1 MSFPAMAGLVSLMAT
16 VLGMP
21 ATAAVSS
28 LLPAQATDP
37 APVIKT
43 GWWWT
48 VNTETPL
55 DDTPAATNLPAPPW
69 IPATG
74 LPVAAIAGDPQ
85 VVSAIEFGAGVA
97 DSEIVEYVFSIG
109 ESTAPG
115 TQISPA
121 AATVLA
127 CPIDE
132 FWADGRAARWSARPA
147 YDCGDPAVPGVRDD
161 AGVWTFDL
169 TELAARWAVPGYMG
183 SESVALVPDQA
194 AGGSFQVVFETTTIA
209 LRTATVPLP
218 VVVAPTPSEEPE
230 PIPDMSTVAPISDA
244 GLGVPVAGPVVV
256 GAPTVTEP
264 RAVVAPTITAVP
276 APMAWNEGLNWRS
289 GLLVPLVLGLAYLLM
304 LALGPDAQ
312 PAPATTRQGRIGR
325 ALDEK
330 R

>member
-28 LLPAQATDP
+28 ALPTQATDP
-37 APVIKT
+37 APVVKT

-85 VVSAIEFGAGVA
+85 EVSAIEFGAGVA

-115 TQISPA
+115 TQISSA
-121 AATVLA
+121 AATLLA

-147 YDCGDPAVPGVRDD
+147 YDCGDRAVAGVRDE

-169 TELAARWAVPGYMG
+169 TELAATWAAPGYMG

-209 LRTATVPLP
+209 LRTATAALP
-218 VVVAPTPSEEPE
+218 VVVAPTPSGTSE
-230 PIPDMSTVAPISDA
+230 PIPDTSAMAPISDA
-244 GLGVPVAGPVVV
+244 GLGVPMTGPAVEQAPAVTAPQVAAG
-256 GAPTVTEP
+256 
-264 RAVVAPTITAVP
+264 PTITEVP
-276 APMAWNEGLNWRS
+276 VPMAWNEGLNWRT
-289 GLLVPLVLGLAYLLM
+289 GLLVPFVLGLAYLLM